1 MQFVIADDHPLFR
14 TAMTHTL
21 KQHFG
26 GAKVLEVGSLLE
38 LLKVLKKG
46 LEVDLLLLDLHIPD
60 AHGFTG
66 LAQVVELFPETPVM
80 IVSGNDNP
88 SVIHKAVDI
97 GASGFLPKSSSNED
111 MAAAINAVLQGQVWI
126 PANLPAAPE
135 DIDNEQTTQRIAAL
149 TPQQLKVLTMIGEG
163 LYNKQIASEL
173 SVTDATVRAHVTEI
187 FRKLG
192 VTNRTQAVIFFNR
205 LKVEDPH
212 HQTM

>member
-1 MQFVIADDHPLFR
+1 MQFIIADDHPLFR

-21 KQHFG
+21 QQRYT
-26 GAKVLEVGSLLE
+26 GAQILEVGSLPE
-38 LLKVLKKG
+38 LLSLLKTG
-46 LEVDLLLLDLHIPD
+46 IEADLLLLDLHIPD

-66 LAQVVELFPETPVM
+66 LVQVSEYFPEMPVM

-88 SVIHKAVDI
+88 SVIHKAVAL
-97 GASGFLPKSSSNED
+97 GASGFLPKSASNED
-111 MAAAINAVLQGQVWI
+111 IATAIDAVIQGQVWI
-126 PANLPAAPE
+126 PANLPTSVVE
-135 DIDNEQTTQRIAAL
+135 LGGEQTAERIASL
-149 TPQQLKVLTMIGEG
+149 TPQQLRVLTMIGEG

-212 HQTM
+212 HQAI

>member
-1 MQFVIADDHPLFR
+1 MQFIVADDHPLFR

-21 KQHFG
+21 RQRFS
-26 GAKVLEVGSLLE
+26 GAQISEVGSLPE
-38 LLKVLKKG
+38 LLSLLKTG
-46 LEVDLLLLDLHIPD
+46 IEVDLLLLDLHIPE

-66 LAQVVELFPETPVM
+66 LVRVREHFPEVPIM
-80 IVSGNDNP
+80 IVSGNDHS
-88 SVIHKAVDI
+88 SVIHKAVAL

-111 MAAAINAVLQGQVWI
+111 FSTAIDAVVQGQVWI
-126 PANLPAAPE
+126 PSNLPAAALGLG
-135 DIDNEQTTQRIAAL
+135 DEQTAERIASL
-149 TPQQLKVLTMIGEG
+149 TPQQLRVLTMIGEG

-192 VTNRTQAVIFFNR
+192 VTNRTQAVISFNR

-212 HQTM
+212 HQSI

>member
-1 MQFVIADDHPLFR
+1 MQFIIADDHPLFR

-21 KQHFG
+21 QQRFA
-26 GAKVLEVGSLLE
+26 GAQVLEVGSLPE
-38 LLKVLKKG
+38 LLNLLKTG
-46 LEVDLLLLDLHIPD
+46 IEADLLLLDLHIPD

-66 LAQVVELFPETPVM
+66 LVQVSEHFPEMPVM

-88 SVIHKAVDI
+88 SVIHKAVAL
-97 GASGFLPKSSSNED
+97 GASGFLPKSASNED
-111 MAAAINAVLQGQVWI
+111 IAVAIDAVIQGQVWI
-126 PANLPAAPE
+126 PDDLPAPAIEPVGE
-135 DIDNEQTTQRIAAL
+135 KTAERIGLL
-149 TPQQLKVLTMIGEG
+149 TPQQLRVLTMIGEG

-173 SVTDATVRAHVTEI
+173 LVTDATVRAHVTEI

-212 HQTM
+212 HQTI

>member
-1 MQFVIADDHPLFR
+1 MQFIIADDHPLFR
-14 TAMTHTL
+14 TAMAHTL
-21 KQHFG
+21 RQRFS
-26 GAKVLEVGSLLE
+26 GAQISEVGSLPE
-38 LLKVLKKG
+38 LLSLLKTG
-46 LEVDLLLLDLHIPD
+46 IEVDLLLLDLHIPE

-66 LAQVVELFPETPVM
+66 LVQVNEHFPEVPIM
-80 IVSGNDNP
+80 IVSGNDHS
-88 SVIHKAVDI
+88 SVIHKAVAL

-111 MAAAINAVLQGQVWI
+111 IAVAIDAVVQGQVWI
-126 PANLPAAPE
+126 PANLPAVAVGLG
-135 DIDNEQTTQRIAAL
+135 DEQTAERIASL
-149 TPQQLKVLTMIGEG
+149 TPQQLRVLTMIGEG

-212 HQTM
+212 HQSI

>member
-1 MQFVIADDHPLFR
+1 MQFIIADDHPLFR

-21 KQHFG
+21 QQRYT
-26 GAKVLEVGSLLE
+26 GAQVLEVGSLPE
-38 LLKVLKKG
+38 LLSLLKTG
-46 LEVDLLLLDLHIPD
+46 IEADLLLLDLHIPD

-66 LAQVVELFPETPVM
+66 LVQVSENFPQMPVM

-88 SVIHKAVDI
+88 SVIHKAVAL
-97 GASGFLPKSSSNED
+97 GASGFLPKSASNED
-111 MAAAINAVLQGQVWI
+111 IVNAIDAVIQGQVWI
-126 PANLPAAPE
+126 PANLPTPSVE
-135 DIDNEQTTQRIAAL
+135 LGGEQTAERIASL
-149 TPQQLKVLTMIGEG
+149 TPQQLRVLTMIGEG

-205 LKVEDPH
+205 LKVDDPH
-212 HQTM
+212 HQAI

>member
-1 MQFVIADDHPLFR
+1 MQFIIADDHPLFR

-21 KQHFG
+21 QQRFA
-26 GAKVLEVGSLLE
+26 GAQVLEVGSLPE
-38 LLKVLKKG
+38 LLSLLKTG
-46 LEVDLLLLDLHIPD
+46 IEADLLLLDLHIPD

-66 LAQVVELFPETPVM
+66 LVQVSEHFPQIPVM

-88 SVIHKAVDI
+88 SVIHKAVAL
-97 GASGFLPKSSSNED
+97 GASGFLPKSASNED
-111 MAAAINAVLQGQVWI
+111 IATAIDAVIQGQVWI
-126 PANLPAAPE
+126 PANLPTPSVE
-135 DIDNEQTTQRIAAL
+135 LGGEQTAERIASL
-149 TPQQLKVLTMIGEG
+149 TPQQLRVLTMIGEG

-205 LKVEDPH
+205 LKVDDPH
-212 HQTM
+212 HQAI

>member
-26 GAKVLEVGSLLE
+26 SAKVLEVGSLLE

>member
-1 MQFVIADDHPLFR
+1 MQFIIADDHPLFR

-21 KQHFG
+21 QQRFA
-26 GAKVLEVGSLLE
+26 GAQVLEVGSLPE
-38 LLKVLKKG
+38 LLNLLKTG
-46 LEVDLLLLDLHIPD
+46 IEADLLLLDLHIPD

-66 LAQVVELFPETPVM
+66 LVQVSEHFPEMPVM

-88 SVIHKAVDI
+88 SVIHKAVTL
-97 GASGFLPKSSSNED
+97 GASGFLPKSASNED
-111 MAAAINAVLQGQVWI
+111 IAVAIDAVIQGQVWI
-126 PANLPAAPE
+126 PDDLPAPAIEPVGE
-135 DIDNEQTTQRIAAL
+135 KTAERIGSL
-149 TPQQLKVLTMIGEG
+149 TPQQLRVLTMIGEG

-173 SVTDATVRAHVTEI
+173 LVTDATVRAHVTEI

-212 HQTM
+212 HQTI